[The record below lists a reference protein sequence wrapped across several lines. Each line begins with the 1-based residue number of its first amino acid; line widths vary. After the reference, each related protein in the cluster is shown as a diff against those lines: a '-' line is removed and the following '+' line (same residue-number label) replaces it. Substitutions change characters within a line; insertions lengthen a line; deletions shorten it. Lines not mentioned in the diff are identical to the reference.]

1 MTKAPGTDE
10 SSFLA
15 FTLLDDLLH
24 MLRKKGV
31 LATDDVTSLLESTAD
46 RLGKDPR
53 FFAKRSVDL
62 IRDSMI
68 PEHKGR

>member
-1 MTKAPGTDE
+1 MTNAPGTED
-10 SSFLA
+10 SAFLA
-15 FTLLDDLLH
+15 FTLLNDLLH
-24 MLRKKGV
+24 MLREKGV
-31 LATDDVTSLLESTAD
+31 LTTDDVTSLLESTAD

-53 FFAKRSVDL
+53 FISKRSVEL